1 MDIQKILS
9 PLRRCIQ
16 DFDMIQNGDRIAVGV
31 SAGKDSLTLLCA
43 MSVLRR
49 FYPQKFELEAIT
61 IDMGFDGKPGNFD
74 DIAHLC
80 EKLDV
85 PYSVI
90 PTHIAEVVFDIR
102 KEKSPCS
109 LCANMRRG
117 ALNDAAK
124 ERGCNK
130 VALGHH
136 HDDAVETFFLNL
148 FQEGRLGC
156 FAAKSYLSRSG
167 ITLIRPM
174 LYVDEKDVR
183 AFSIKE
189 NLPIQ
194 KSACRADGN
203 TYRQKIKEY
212 VAELQHEHRDI
223 KEKVFNAM
231 HRANLLE

>member
-9 PLRRCIQ
+9 PVRKCVQ
-16 DFDMIQNGDRIAVGV
+16 DFDMIKSGDRIAVGV

-43 MSVLRR
+43 LSALSR

-61 IDMGFDGKPGNFD
+61 IDMGFDGKKGDFA
-74 DIAHLC
+74 DIAELC
-80 EKLDV
+80 NNLNV

-90 PTHIAEVVFDIR
+90 DTKIAEVVFDVR
-102 KEKSPCS
+102 KEKNPCS

-136 HDDAVETFFLNL
+136 HDDAVETFFMNL
-148 FQEGRLGC
+148 FNEGRIGC
-156 FAAKSYLSRSG
+156 FSAVTYLDRTD

-174 LYVDEKDVR
+174 LYVDEKDIR
-183 AFSIKE
+183 SFSQKE
-189 NLPIQ
+189 NLPVK
-194 KSACRADGN
+194 KSLCKADGN
-203 TYRQKIKEY
+203 TNRQKIKDFIH
-212 VAELQHEHRDI
+212 ELQRDNRDI

-231 HRANLLE
+231 LRSNLL